1 MAIKFSQLFYGLII
15 LYYGWFQV
23 VFFQVP
29 NGLLMLGTGMIG
41 CIILDALM
49 TKKNLLDYITKEI
62 FLWFIFALT
71 AFLFGIFL
79 VENKSSLFSSILT
92 FSQFLFLIYGIVY
105 ISKRKGT
112 ISFFV
117 NIFIIFAVICALTT
131 VTVGVEVGQGRISMG
146 TRANPNSVGI
156 TMALGVGFIL
166 YRLDF
171 KRFMYSIISLGM
183 IGLLTYATLLTG
195 SRKSLIAIILILIY
209 WCLFVIVKDLKS
221 LDILTKLKMLF
232 LLTIVSIAFY
242 YIIYPFF
249 KDSVIFSRLLK
260 LFEAG
265 DETREGMYS
274 EGFRFFQNNP
284 IVGIGFNNYRNI
296 SYFGKYS
303 HSTYIESLA
312 CTGIIGSI
320 LYFLPYLLLL
330 YKYMKLSI
338 LYNLGYSLMKQSR
351 VMLGIFVLL
360 LFLGV
365 GVIHFYEMTSS
376 IAFGMLIAF
385 CKINKTNSLVAE
397 KIKNQSR
404 KKGRSLY
411 ASN

>member
-1 MAIKFSQLFYGLII
+1 MLIKFSQLFYGLII

-29 NGLLMLGTGMIG
+29 NGLLILGSGMIF

-49 TKKNLLDYITKEI
+49 TKRNLLDYITKEI

-71 AFLFGIFL
+71 SFLFGIFL
-79 VENKSSLFSSILT
+79 VENKGSLFSSILT

-112 ISFFV
+112 INFFV
-117 NIFIIFAVICALTT
+117 NIFIIFAVICAFTT
-131 VTVGVEVGQGRISMG
+131 VTLGVEVGQGRISMG

-156 TMALGVGFIL
+156 TMALGVVFIL

-171 KRFMYSIISLGM
+171 RRFMYSTASLG
-183 IGLLTYATLLTG
+183 IVGLLTYATLLTG

-209 WCLFVIVKDLKS
+209 WCLFVIVNDLKS
-221 LDILTKLKMLF
+221 LDIFTKLKIIF

-242 YIIYPFF
+242 YIIYPLF
-249 KDSVIFSRLLK
+249 KDSVIFSRLLT

-274 EGFRFFQNNP
+274 EALKFFQDSP
-284 IVGIGFNNYRNI
+284 IVGIGFNNYRNL
-296 SYFGKYS
+296 SFFGKYS
-303 HSTYIESLA
+303 HSTYAEALA
-312 CTGIIGSI
+312 CTGIIGTI
-320 LYFLPYLLLL
+320 LYFVPYLLLL
-330 YKYMKLSI
+330 YKYIKLSF
-338 LYNLGYSLMKQSR
+338 LYNIGYSVMKQSR
-351 VMLGIFVLL
+351 VMLGAFISL

-385 CKINKTNSLVAE
+385 CKVNKTNSLVAE
-397 KIKNQSR
+397 KNKNQSR
-404 KKGRSLY
+404 KKRRSLY

>member
-1 MAIKFSQLFYGLII
+1 MIIKFSQLFYGLII

-29 NGLLMLGTGMIG
+29 NGLFILGSGMIF
-41 CIILDALM
+41 CIILDTLIV
-49 TKKNLLDYITKEI
+49 KKNPLNYITKEI
-62 FLWFIFALT
+62 FLWVIFALT
-71 AFLFGIFL
+71 SFLFGILL
-79 VENKSSLFSSILT
+79 VQNKESLFSSLLT

-112 ISFFV
+112 INFFV
-117 NIFIIFAVICALTT
+117 NIFIIFAVICAFTT
-131 VTVGVEVGQGRISMG
+131 VMLGVEVGQGRISMG
-146 TRANPNSVGI
+146 ARANPNSVGI
-156 TMALGVGFIL
+156 TMALGVGFII
-166 YRLDF
+166 YKLDF
-171 KRFMYSIISLGM
+171 RRFMYSTVSLAM

-209 WCLFVIVKDLKS
+209 WSLFIILNELKS
-221 LDILTKLKMLF
+221 LDVFTKLKIFF
-232 LLTIVSIAFY
+232 LLTVVSIAFY

-274 EGFRFFQNNP
+274 EAFKFFQDSP
-284 IVGIGFNNYRNI
+284 IVGIGFNNYRNL
-296 SYFGKYS
+296 SFFNKYS
-303 HSTYIESLA
+303 HSTYAEALA
-312 CTGIIGSI
+312 CTGIIGVI
-320 LYFLPYLLLL
+320 LYFVPYLILL
-330 YKYMKLSI
+330 YHYIKLSF
-338 LYNLGYSLMKQSR
+338 LYNVGYSLMKQSR

-385 CKINKTNSLVAE
+385 CKVNKTNSPVAE
-397 KIKNQSR
+397 INKSQSR
-404 KKGRSLY
+404 EKRRSLY